1 MPGKEYCAVRRTEVK
16 ESSRGGVSRN
26 GKAQKPRRAHSRT
39 SCYGTDNASLQSDEC
54 VKSVSTH
61 RCVKNDKDFEAAE
74 RRRSRSRERAA
85 AKRAA
90 RKVSRREQAGG
101 NPHKEYCAL
110 HEVEVKASKD
120 GSRKSHTRRSCVSTD
135 DAAKQSDE
143 CVHSLKTKRCVVN
156 TDDFDKRDAR
166 RAKNR
171 EHSSVKRAADKAA
184 RGRESDDHH
193 EE

>member
-1 MPGKEYCAVRRTEVK
+1 MPGKEYCAVRKTEVK

-39 SCYGTDNASLQSDEC
+39 SCYGTNEASLQSDEC
-54 VKSVSTH
+54 VQSESTH
-61 RCVKNDKDFEAAE
+61 RCVRNHKDLEAAE

-120 GSRKSHTRRSCVSTD
+120 GLRKSHTRRSCVSTD

-143 CVHSLKTKRCVVN
+143 CVHSMTTHRCVKN
-156 TDDFDKRDAR
+156 TDNFDKHEAH
-166 RAKNR
+166 RAKVR
-171 EHSSVKRAADKAA
+171 EHSSAKRAADKAS
-184 RGRESDDHH
+184 RRHH
-193 EE
+193 DEE

>member
-1 MPGKEYCAVRRTEVK
+1 MPGKEYCAVRTTEVK

-26 GKAQKPRRAHSRT
+26 GKPQKARRAHSRT
-39 SCYGTDNASLQSDEC
+39 SCYGTDDASLQSEEC
-54 VKSVSTH
+54 VHSESTH
-61 RCVKNDKDFEAAE
+61 RCVRNHKDFEAAE

-90 RKVSRREQAGG
+90 RKVSKRDREQAGG

-120 GSRKSHTRRSCVSTD
+120 GSRKSHSRRSCVSTD

-143 CVHSLKTKRCVVN
+143 CVHSLKTHRCVVN
-156 TDDFDKRDAR
+156 TDHFDRHEAH
-166 RAKNR
+166 RAQVR
-171 EHSSVKRAADKAA
+171 EHSSAKRAADKAS
-184 RGRESDDHH
+184 RRESDRH